1 MNEKKSGMVL
11 DADMA
16 RRLRAALTATGSELY
31 SLLQDPSGEVLRVA
45 LKNPRLSEEHLLAL
59 LKRRDL
65 AEDLLKAISQLKL
78 GEGSHRI
85 KVALAKNPGTPG
97 TVLQTLLPQLYLFEL
112 LELCYLPGVTP
123 DQKVAAERVILQR
136 LPTTALGNKMT
147 MARRGTAVLVDALLK
162 EGDSRLMEA
171 CLQNPRLR
179 EVSILQFLNGPHATA
194 ETISSIARHPRWKQR
209 PNLKMTLLKNRKTPA
224 VWFTVFLPA
233 LKTQDL
239 NALIASRKLAPN
251 QRSLV
256 DDELKKRGL
265 SYR

>member
-1 MNEKKSGMVL
+1 MSEKKSGLVL

-16 RRLRAALTATGSELY
+16 RRLRSALTVSGVELFP
-31 SLLQDPSGEVLRVA
+31 LLQDPAGEVLRA
-45 LKNPRLSEEHLLAL
+45 LLKNPRLSEDHVLAL

-65 AEDLLKAISQLKL
+65 TEDLLKAISQLKL

-97 TVLQTLLPQLYLFEL
+97 TVLLTILPQLYLFEL

-136 LPTTALGNKMT
+136 LPTTAMGNKMT
-147 MARRGTAVLVDALLK
+147 MARRGTVALVDALLK
-162 EGDSRLMEA
+162 EGDFRLVEP
-171 CLQNPRLR
+171 CLQNPRLK

-194 ETISSIARHPRWKQR
+194 ETISAIARHPRWKQR
-209 PNLKMTLLKNRKTPA
+209 PNLRMTILKNRKTPA
-224 VWFTVFLPA
+224 VWFTVFLPS

-239 NALIASRKLAPN
+239 HALIASRRLTPGQKK
-251 QRSLV
+251 LV
-256 DDELKKRGL
+256 DDELKRRGL
-265 SYR
+265 A